1 MKYQVGVTGQALGT
15 ILTRYTLIQRFLI
28 WLSDQKQNVCGC
40 TQQQVEDYLDE
51 IQEDGMTDKFF
62 NSHISGLKNFFWFM
76 VAHGHMK
83 RIPFQPE
90 FYQRKEIPQHHDRSV
105 SPEVCEEVLGKL
117 HLLPEH
123 LRCMYL
129 HLWCLGL
136 RISEVCTLKGNA
148 YYRQNQD
155 TWLQVYQVKM
165 KNYKRIP
172 IAEGLYQIMQVYIR
186 HRHIGPDGYLFTNR
200 NGGPYRSATFRQQM
214 KKFYVTFPNTN
225 ALRSQLTWTHYRLLL
240 SVEDEQARRWYMDE
254 AVASAW
260 SSRQLERQ
268 ISTMYYERLLVSR
281 EKELVQSEATELMA
295 PLMAQNFIKDPY
307 VLEFLDLK
315 NYPAL
320 RESDLEQALLD
331 KLQEFLLE
339 LGRGFCFVA
348 RQKLMR
354 YEDDDFYLDLV
365 FYHSIL
371 KCHVL
376 IDLKIGKLTHGDIG
390 QMDSYIRMFDALYKN
405 VDDNPTIGI
414 ILCSQKNEAIVK
426 YSVLNDAK
434 QIFASKYRLEL
445 PTAEELQ
452 HELES
457 ERKRIEE
464 QDE

>member
-1 MKYQVGVTGQALGT
+1 
-15 ILTRYTLIQRFLI
+15 
-28 WLSDQKQNVCGC
+28 
-40 TQQQVEDYLDE
+40 
-51 IQEDGMTDKFF
+51 MTDKELVAYEDIYSEIRDTLLSSRHQAYNAVNFAMVQAYWQIGRIIVEHEQEG
-62 NSHISGLKNFFWFM
+62 SLRSGYGKSVLQELS
-76 VAHGHMK
+76 K
-83 RIPFQPE
+83 RLTGE
-90 FYQRKEIPQHHDRSV
+90 FGKGFSV
-105 SPEVCEEVLGKL
+105 
-117 HLLPEH
+117 
-123 LRCMYL
+123 R
-129 HLWCLGL
+129 
-136 RISEVCTLKGNA
+136 TL
-148 YYRQNQD
+148 
-155 TWLQVYQVKM
+155 
-165 KNYKRIP
+165 
-172 IAEGLYQIMQVYIR
+172 
-186 HRHIGPDGYLFTNR
+186 
-200 NGGPYRSATFRQQM
+200 QQM

-268 ISTMYYERLLVSR
+268 ISTMYYERLLASR

-434 QIFASKYRLEL
+434 QIFASRYRLEL